1 MLPEFRLSLIPY
13 NDADQLKARINK
25 KSATYMG
32 YALKSTLPVGISFA
46 SFPTV
51 INK

>member
-13 NDADQLKARINK
+13 NDADQLKARNK
-25 KSATYMG
+25 KSDTYMG
-32 YALKSTLPVGISFA
+32 YSLKSTLPVGISFA
-46 SFPTV
+46 SIPTV